1 MESRNISL
9 DILRIIACMAVIM
22 IHTAGAPLWHHMVEE
37 GTLWYDECLVLAAIS
52 RWAVP
57 VFAMITGYFML
68 DSKKELPIKKLFSKY
83 ILRLVIAL
91 VFWSLFY
98 ALTLYGPIYPFGAQ
112 ESHFWYVS
120 MCIGLYLSMPILR
133 LVAQHKN
140 VLAFFCWTWLGLMLY
155 QFMGNFETLPIVID
169 RSIFAEFVGY
179 CMWAYY
185 LKSIELQKP
194 IRMIIYVLGVLGLV
208 VSGIMGAVTENVDSF
223 WVGYSAPNV
232 IVTSIAM
239 FVIGSHQEI
248 HVRQPIQ
255 RVIMEISQ
263 CTFGIYMVHMW
274 VLVQIF
280 FRAHR
285 YVQEPLML
293 CFACVIMAFAIG
305 GGISW
310 ILKRIPIAGKYVV

>member
-1 MESRNISL
+1 MKKK
-9 DILRIIACMAVIM
+9 
-22 IHTAGAPLWHHMVEE
+22 
-37 GTLWYDECLVLAAIS
+37 
-52 RWAVP
+52 
-57 VFAMITGYFML
+57 AM
-68 DSKKELPIKKLFSKY
+68 
-83 ILRLVIAL
+83 
-91 VFWSLFY
+91 
-98 ALTLYGPIYPFGAQ
+98 
-112 ESHFWYVS
+112 
-120 MCIGLYLSMPILR
+120 
-133 LVAQHKN
+133 KN
-140 VLAFFCWTWLGLMLY
+140 LLAFFCWTWLGLMLY

-179 CMWAYY
+179 CMLAYF

-280 FRAHR
+280 FRAYR
-285 YVQEPLML
+285 YIQEPLML
-293 CFACVIMAFAIG
+293 CFACVIVTFAIG

-310 ILKRIPIAGKYVV
+310 ILKRILIAGKYVV